1 MFIIFN
7 VYFLNISLI
16 IAIELLIKFDYVL
29 TCIGYRYLH
38 LSNKIIF
45 DVTCRN
51 PVLGWGSWLLNL

>member
-51 PVLGWGSWLLNL
+51 PVLG